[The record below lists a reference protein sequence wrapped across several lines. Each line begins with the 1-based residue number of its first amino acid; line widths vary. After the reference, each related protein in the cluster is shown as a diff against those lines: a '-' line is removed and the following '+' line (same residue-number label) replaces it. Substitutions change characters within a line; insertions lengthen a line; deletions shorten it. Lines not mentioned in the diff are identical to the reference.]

1 MERVRLIINSLPKP
15 LRNKYIVTIIIF
27 IVWIIFFDDYNL
39 IKQKKIQKQVDDLV
53 KQKNFYSSERIK
65 DSTELYNLKN
75 NKEQQEKFA
84 RERFL
89 MKKDNEEIFII
100 RNE

>member
-1 MERVRLIINSLPKP
+1 MTLL
-15 LRNKYIVTIIIF
+15 IF
-27 IVWIIFFDDYNL
+27 ILWIIFFDDYNL
-39 IKQKKIQKQVDDLV
+39 IKQRKIQKQVEDLIE
-53 KQKNFYSSERIK
+53 QKNFYSSERIN
-65 DSTELYNLKN
+65 DSIELYNLQN

-89 MKKDNEEIFII
+89 MKKKNEDIYII

>member
-39 IKQKKIQKQVDDLV
+39 IKQKKIQKQVNDLV